1 MSGISYV
8 HLLYRLWFPLDT
20 TWTNHMQHCNKQLFD
35 MFMITF
41 ANLIST
47 PRVSWCP
54 RSQVNDWTLRW
65 GQPTANN
72 NISSHVKV
80 AFNVGEHSH
89 RVKFVSR
96 GHSL

>member
-1 MSGISYV
+1 
-8 HLLYRLWFPLDT
+8 
-20 TWTNHMQHCNKQLFD
+20 

-47 PRVSWCP
+47 PRVPWCP